1 MKNNRILVTGA
12 GGMVGSYVD
21 DVFSDHDLY
30 LTDVV
35 AMDKDCASLDVC
47 DPGAVMDAV
56 KNIKPDLVLHL
67 AAATDVDRCQ
77 LEPDWAHTVNS
88 IGTQNVALACQ
99 STNAL
104 LVYVSTGNVFSGD
117 KKIEYT
123 EFDEPGPM
131 NVYGESKLVG
141 EQIVKSLL
149 NRYYIVRA
157 GWMIGGGEK
166 DKKFVGKIAR
176 MIVEGNSS
184 LKAVNDKYG
193 SPTYARDLLNG
204 ISKLVDTGYY
214 GLYHMVNPG
223 IVSRYQ
229 ISEVLRDVLE
239 YPDLAIESVS
249 SDHFPSAAPRIRM
262 EALRNYKLEL
272 LGCNWMRPWEEA
284 LKDYVVNELIP
295 VLS

>member
-1 MKNNRILVTGA
+1 VKNNRILVTGA
-12 GGMVGSYVD
+12 AGMVGSYVR
-21 DVFSDHDLY
+21 DVFSDHQLY
-30 LTDVV
+30 LTDLVE
-35 AMDKDCASLDVC
+35 MDKDCISLDVC
-47 DPGAVMDAV
+47 NPVAIIDTV
-56 KNIKPDLVLHL
+56 KKIKPDLVLHL

-88 IGTQNVALACQ
+88 IGTQNIALACQ
-99 STNAL
+99 ATNAL
-104 LVYVSTGNVFSGD
+104 LVYVSTGNVFPGD

-123 EFDEPGPM
+123 EFDEPGPI
-131 NVYGESKLVG
+131 NVYGESKLAG

-176 MIVEGNSS
+176 MIIEGNSS

-223 IVSRYQ
+223 IASRYQ
-229 ISEVLRDVLE
+229 ISEALSDVLE
-239 YPDLAIESVS
+239 YPDVEIESVS
-249 SDHFPSAAPRIRM
+249 SEHFPTPAPRIRM

-272 LGCNWMRPWEEA
+272 LGYDWMRPWEDA
-284 LKDYVVNELIP
+284 LKDYVVSELLP
-295 VLS
+295 VLL